1 MQENNHG
8 QKQCK
13 GKMCSFLL
21 YRNAIGLACRLL
33 TCFCVGGSLCWRVV
47 ACACRCV
54 AIVRLSFLWRVVSLA
69 VGLSLHWRAAAW
81 TYNCVGVS
89 LRWRVDGASLR
100 WRVASLTCRCCRCV
114 DVSLRSRVVALAC
127 RGFDVSLSW
136 HVVGNRS
143 LLCGLLAL
151 WLA

>member
-1 MQENNHG
+1 M
-8 QKQCK
+8 
-13 GKMCSFLL
+13 SLRVRAVALPLF
-21 YRNAIGLACRLL
+21 ACR
-33 TCFCVGGSLCWRVV
+33 FFGV
-47 ACACRCV
+47 
-54 AIVRLSFLWRVVSLA
+54 SFSLA

-127 RGFDVSLSW
+127 LGFDVSLSW

-143 LLCGLLAL
+143 LLV
-151 WLA
+151 WLAGSLAGLIVAKKLLPKYCPKLNLTDTQSF